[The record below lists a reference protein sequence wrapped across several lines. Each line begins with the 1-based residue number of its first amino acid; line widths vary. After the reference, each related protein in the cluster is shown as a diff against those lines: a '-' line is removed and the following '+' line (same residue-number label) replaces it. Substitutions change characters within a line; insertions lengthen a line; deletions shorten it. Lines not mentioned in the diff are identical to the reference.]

1 MTLNAL
7 ANHTILTNKK
17 DILNYPGG
25 IRGTVVSFCKAVSKA
40 IKKQT
45 KCTKKKLSKGKIDD
59 SLSNERKCRT
69 FS

>member
-45 KCTKKKLSKGKIDD
+45 KCTKKTK
-59 SLSNERKCRT
+59 
-69 FS
+69 